1 MTRESVVFLTGIIL
15 FLVPNLGIPEDWK
28 YATYIGLSIILMIVG
43 YMLRHAAFIRRIERS
58 NGELHTDS
66 FVEQKGTTETTSTTV

>member
-1 MTRESVVFLTGIIL
+1 MTRESVVFLTGIVL

-28 YATYIGLSIILMIVG
+28 YAIYIGLSIILMIVG

-66 FVEQKGTTETTSTTV
+66 FVEQKGNSDNASPSV

>member
-15 FLVPNLGIPEDWK
+15 FLVPNLGIPDDWK
-28 YATYIGLSIILMIVG
+28 YATYIGLSIVLMIVG
-43 YMLRHAAFIRRIERS
+43 YMLRHAAFIRRIERG

-66 FVEQKGTTETTSTTV
+66 FVEQKGTSENSTNSI